1 MANPD
6 ALTVTDLVANSSL
19 ARPAADAIDT
29 NGAVPIAAADIKG
42 ATERLVIEVTE
53 NNVRALTVT
62 IAAGDNPPAV
72 RQGKGALA
80 VSIAQNACKLIGPLE
95 PARFLQDD
103 GTISVTFTGTGG
115 AAAASVR
122 TYLLPKSA

>member
-1 MANPD
+1 MANPE

-29 NGAVPIAAADIKG
+29 NGTVPIAAADLKG
-42 ATERLVIEVTE
+42 AAERLVIEVTE
-53 NNVRALTVT
+53 DNTRALTVT
-62 IAAGDNPPAV
+62 IAAGDNPPSV
-72 RQGKGALA
+72 RQGKGALTVA
-80 VSIAQNACKLIGPLE
+80 IAQNACKLIGPLE

-103 GTISVTFTGTGG
+103 GTINVTFTGTGG
-115 AAAASVR
+115 AADASVR